1 MKIDIYSNSKGCSLH
16 IKTFIQPKDKKKS
29 FASRLEPGEWLLT
42 EKGEE
47 PELHFCMSEKWN
59 SEQLAIQFRLFA
71 TKSKKYWGANPVWE
85 TDLSSDKLR
94 AALRGIL
101 MSSYTSRHGKKMSEQ
116 KLSLATTFDSET
128 ILAQAKVEAETQMWA
143 MDLVDLPPNK
153 KTPEMLGGF
162 ARKSAKTFG
171 FECDVWNSDH
181 IIKDHLDALY
191 AVGKGSENEPVFI
204 ISQYFGNSDS
214 KEIDL
219 ALVGKGITFDTG
231 GISIK
236 GSANLHYMKSDM
248 AGAAAMLASIELAAR
263 LKLALNIVV
272 VVPSA
277 ENSVDAKSVLP
288 GEVINSYSGKTI
300 EVIDTDAEGRLVLAD
315 GLAWVLKNKSP
326 KILLDMATLTG
337 SSVRA
342 LGNEAA
348 AFYSSNEKLAAMLF
362 QSGLDSG
369 EKLWLMPLWA
379 EYLDYIKSDV
389 ADIANLS
396 QKPIAGSI
404 VAAKFLE
411 FFTENHPAWAHIDMP
426 GMSFK
431 DSPFN
436 TMKSATGYGVQL
448 LSTFMHRLVENPEMI
463 ANLNKSS

>member
-1 MKIDIYSNSKGCSLH
+1 MKIEISSNQKTCSLK
-16 IKTFIQPKDKKKS
+16 IKPFFASSEKKKS
-29 FASRLEPGEWLLT
+29 PASKLECGEWLLT
-42 EKGEE
+42 EKGDDL
-47 PELHFCMSEKWN
+47 ELHFCMSTKWN
-59 SEQLAIQFRLFA
+59 SEQMASQFRLLT
-71 TKSKKYWGANPVWE
+71 TKSKKHWGASPVME
-85 TDLSSDKLR
+85 TDLPAENLK
-94 AALRGIL
+94 AALRGIF
-101 MSSYTSRHGKKMSEQ
+101 MSKYSSNPAKETTEQ
-116 KLSLATTFDSET
+116 KLYLATEPESEHLLT
-128 ILAQAKVEAETQMWA
+128 QAKAEAETQMWA
-143 MDLVDLPPNK
+143 MHLVDLPPNK
-153 KTPEMLGGF
+153 KTPEMLGAF
-162 ARKSAKTFG
+162 ARKSAKTYG
-171 FECDVWNSDH
+171 FECDVWNADH
-181 IIKDHLDALY
+181 IIKDHLDALH

-204 ISQYFGNSDS
+204 ISQYMGNPDS

-219 ALVGKGITFDTG
+219 AMVGKGITFDTG

-236 GSANLHYMKSDM
+236 ASANLHYMKSDM

-263 LKLALNIVV
+263 LKLRLNIVV
-272 VVPSA
+272 IIPSA

-288 GEVINSYSGKTI
+288 GAVINSYSGKTI

-315 GLAWVLKNKSP
+315 GIAWVLKNKSP
-326 KILLDMATLTG
+326 KILIDMATLTG

-348 AFYSSNEKLAAMLF
+348 ALYSSSDKLAAALF
-362 QSGLDSG
+362 QAGLESG
-369 EKLWLMPLWA
+369 EKVWLMPLWA

-436 TMKSATGYGVQL
+436 NMKSATGYGVQL
-448 LSTFMHRLVENPEMI
+448 LSTFMQRLVENPEM
-463 ANLNKSS
+463 AAKPE

>member
-1 MKIDIYSNSKGCSLH
+1 MKIEISLKQTSSSLW
-16 IKTFIQPKDKKKS
+16 IRPF
-29 FASRLEPGEWLLT
+29 FASSENMKHNSFNLEAGDWLIA
-42 EKGEE
+42 EKGDKV
-47 PELHFCMSEKWN
+47 ELHFCLSEKWN
-59 SEQLAIQFRLFA
+59 PEKMAAQFRLFA
-71 TKSKKYWGANPVWE
+71 SKSKKHWGSTPVLE
-85 TDLSSDKLR
+85 TDLPAENLK
-94 AALRGIL
+94 AALRGIF
-101 MSSYTSRHGKKMSEQ
+101 MSDYRSNPKESASEQ
-116 KLSLATTFDSET
+116 ILYLTTSIEPEY
-128 ILAQAKVEAETQMWA
+128 ILKQAIAEAETQMWA
-143 MDLVDLPPNK
+143 MHMVDLPPNK
-153 KTPEMLGGF
+153 KTPEMLGAF
-162 ARKSAKTFG
+162 ARKSAKTHG
-171 FECDVWNSDH
+171 FDCDVWNADH
-181 IIKDHLDALY
+181 IIKDHLDALH
-191 AVGKGSENEPVFI
+191 AVGRGSENQPVFI
-204 ISQYFGNSDS
+204 ISQYFGNPDS

-263 LKLALNIVV
+263 LNLELNIVV
-272 VVPSA
+272 IVPSA
-277 ENSVDAKSVLP
+277 ENSVDGRSVLP
-288 GEVINSYSGKTI
+288 GEVINSYSRKTI

-315 GLAWVLKNKSP
+315 GIAWVLKNKSP
-326 KILLDMATLTG
+326 KILIDMATLTG

-348 AFYSSNEKLAAMLF
+348 ALYSSNENLAKALF
-362 QSGLDSG
+362 ESGIESG
-369 EKLWLMPLWA
+369 EKLWLMPLWE
-379 EYLDYIKSDV
+379 EYLEYIKSDV

-411 FFTENHPAWAHIDMP
+411 FFTGNHPAWAHIDMP

-448 LSTFMHRLVENPEMI
+448 LSTFMHRLVENPKI
-463 ANLNKSS
+463 ATKPE